1 MPYGFT
7 ILFLF
12 VSSTS
17 SSSSFGFRLSKD
29 KSFILDISF
38 V

>member
-1 MPYGFT
+1 MPYGFA
-7 ILFLF
+7 ILSF
-12 VSSTS
+12 SSSS
-17 SSSSFGFRLSKD
+17 SSSSFGFRLSPKD